1 MNKNTFTY
9 YNFLF
14 TILCFIQSLKAQTTS
29 PVQDI
34 FPKGTI
40 TYSNVSYA
48 HDTLTRHLMDVY
60 LPPDTKGNLPLIV
73 FIHGG
78 AWMLNS
84 KYSDINYM
92 KNTVKSFIDSG
103 YALAS
108 IDYRYSTQA
117 TFPAQIQ
124 DCNEAVEYLY
134 QHSTEYKIDKN
145 RIAVIGF
152 SAGGHLA
159 SLMGLSNNNDV
170 KAFYPP
176 QGAPHFKIRC
186 VLDFYGPSNLEMMA
200 SNPDTTINNNQNP
213 IALLL
218 GASAVDRPDLARR
231 ASPVTYIDKNDPPF
245 IIVQGEKDESVPN
258 TQSKILSSWLTLAG
272 IPNELIIV
280 PNAPHFGS
288 MFDADYI
295 RLRLFNFLAMHLRQ

>member
-1 MNKNTFTY
+1 MKKARF
-9 YNFLF
+9 NFYISIIIFLY
-14 TILCFIQSLKAQTTS
+14 LIQPVKAQTAS

-34 FPKGTI
+34 FPKGTV

-60 LPPDTKGNLPLIV
+60 LPPNTKGNLPLIV

-84 KYSDINYM
+84 KYSDMGYM

-108 IDYRYSTQA
+108 IDYRYSTQVP
-117 TFPAQIQ
+117 FPAQIQ
-124 DCNEAVEYLY
+124 DCNQAVEYLFE
-134 QHSTEYKIDKN
+134 HAAEYKIDKN

-159 SLMGLSNNNDV
+159 SLMGLSNNNEV

-176 QGAPHFKIRC
+176 QGAPHFKIKC
-186 VLDFYGPSNLEMMA
+186 VLDFYGPANLEMMA
-200 SNPDTTINNNQNP
+200 SNPDTSVNNSQSP
-213 IALLL
+213 LALLL
-218 GASAVDRPDLARR
+218 GDSPIARPDLARN
-231 ASPVTYIDKNDPPF
+231 ASPITYIDKNDPPF

-258 TQSKILSSWLTLAG
+258 TQSKMLSSWLTLTG
-272 IPNELIIV
+272 IPNVLIIV

-288 MFDADYI
+288 MFDADFI
-295 RLRLFNFLAMHLRQ
+295 RLRLFNFLAMHLH